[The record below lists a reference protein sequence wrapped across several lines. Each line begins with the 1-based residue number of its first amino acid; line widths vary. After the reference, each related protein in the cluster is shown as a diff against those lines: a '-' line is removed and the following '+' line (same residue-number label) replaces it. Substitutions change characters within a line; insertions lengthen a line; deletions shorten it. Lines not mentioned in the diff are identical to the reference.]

1 MRAIDSAFD
10 AGRRST
16 TGAGAGASSTSATKR
31 SVVKKPITPPVR
43 TRRMPTIR
51 TDEPYLSRA
60 AAMAPSRLAASTDG
74 NGTVHHSQ

>member
-16 TGAGAGASSTSATKR
+16 TGGGATSSTSATKR

-43 TRRMPTIR
+43 IRRMPTIR
-51 TDEPYLSRA
+51 TDEPYFSRA
-60 AAMAPSRLAASTDG
+60 AAMAPSREAASTDG